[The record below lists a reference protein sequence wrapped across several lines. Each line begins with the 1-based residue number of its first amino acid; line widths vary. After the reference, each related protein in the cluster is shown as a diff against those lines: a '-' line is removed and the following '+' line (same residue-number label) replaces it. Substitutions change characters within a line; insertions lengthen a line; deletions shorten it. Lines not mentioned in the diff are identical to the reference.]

1 MTNPKPNGT
10 PVFLIMPCFFL
21 GGEGFYYSR
30 TPSLNIGRFA
40 SCLASLDQF
49 CRKGSGTSSL
59 SKFTAMTIEEEDEE
73 ITHEESKML
82 RERFFEGQHF
92 GWCFLRCQ
100 AFSKTIDFEKKWYGT
115 VHLVIYS
122 WYWYLIYFKQ
132 LKLVNFE
139 TIDTCRVPYQAVYIC
154 ISFPRFWLMGPIVP
168 LIPIMG
174 NSADNK
180 MLDLNMECCGE
191 TQECFKMSDGE
202 GYTRL
207 FV

>member
-1 MTNPKPNGT
+1 M
-10 PVFLIMPCFFL
+10 FLIMPCFFL

-100 AFSKTIDFEKKWYGT
+100 AFSKTIDFEKKNGT
-115 VHLVIYS
+115 
-122 WYWYLIYFKQ
+122 
-132 LKLVNFE
+132 
-139 TIDTCRVPYQAVYIC
+139 
-154 ISFPRFWLMGPIVP
+154 G
-168 LIPIMG
+168 
-174 NSADNK
+174 
-180 MLDLNMECCGE
+180 
-191 TQECFKMSDGE
+191 
-202 GYTRL
+202 L
-207 FV
+207 FT